1 MFVRSLIICCYL
13 MIAYWVSCQFPSLKM
28 VFYPT
33 LGAFSFLF
41 IHRVGQ
47 IKNMGRIIIGAT
59 IAATIGSIFY
69 TMNTG
74 AISFFATAILTIS
87 LIHFF
92 KWNAA
97 PILAVSLIPYFA
109 HPASVWILPAAV
121 LVSLIGLLLPL
132 WLIGKI
138 EQLTWTSRL
147 SLVLHKII
155 SNIMKSASR
164 QPVSETTRET
174 SN

>member
-1 MFVRSLIICCYL
+1 MYLRSLIICSYL
-13 MIAYWVSCQFPSLKM
+13 MIAYWVSTQFPSLKM

-33 LGAFSFLF
+33 LGAFSFIF
-41 IHRVGQ
+41 IQRVGQ
-47 IKNMGRIIIGAT
+47 MKDVKRIILGAA
-59 IAATIGSIFY
+59 IASTIGSMMY
-69 TMNTG
+69 ALDNGVM
-74 AISFFATAILTIS
+74 SFFATAIITIS

-109 HPASVWILPAAV
+109 HPVSIWTLPVAV
-121 LVSLIGLLLPL
+121 VVSLIGLLLTL

-138 EQLTWTSRL
+138 EQMTWVSKL
-147 SLVLHKII
+147 SLMIQKTIQ
-155 SNIMKSASR
+155 NIARPTSR
-164 QPVSETTRET
+164 QPVSETRET